1 MARKPLIALV
11 GRPNV
16 GKSTLFNRLIGERRA
31 IIQNEPGTTRDRN
44 YGEGDWLGR
53 EFFVIDTG
61 GLLVRDEDH
70 FAPRIRM
77 QAQAAMDEA
86 DGIIFVVDAIEGMT
100 AADRDV
106 ADLLRLTHK
115 PIILAA
121 NKADNESRRQDS
133 VEFYELALGEPFP
146 MSAYHGIGVGD
157 MLDEVLNALELTYME
172 EEEEEDESI
181 KVAIVGRPNV
191 GKSSL
196 LNKLLRNDRVM
207 VSPIAGTTRDAIDTK
222 LMWHGQ
228 EFTLIDTAGIRRRGK
243 VQRGV
248 EYVSVLGAM
257 RALERADVGLLL
269 IDAIEGFT
277 AQDAHIAG
285 YVLNSYKSVIVVVN
299 KWDAIEKDT
308 YTMGEYETEI
318 RQELTFMP
326 YAPFLFISAL
336 TGQRVHK
343 ILDLVQE
350 VYQARYKRI
359 STSELNRMM
368 GEITARHAP
377 PTKGKHK
384 LRIRFATQAETNPP
398 TFIFFINHKKLL
410 HFTYQRYIENSIRK
424 EYEFLGTPFRMH
436 FREGERKV
444 REI

>member
-44 YGEGDWLGR
+44 YGEGEWLGR

-100 AADRDV
+100 GADRDV

-133 VEFYELALGEPFP
+133 VEFYQLALGEPFP

-308 YTMGEYETEI
+308 YTMGEYETKI

-398 TFIFFINHKKLL
+398 TFIFFINNKKLL

-444 REI
+444 KEN